1 MCRAVGGSVLAYAGG
16 SGMLAIERRNQILEK
31 LQTDKRVVVSELSQL
46 YDVSEETIRRDLE
59 KLVNDGYAIKSY
71 GGAVINENVNI
82 ELPFNVRK
90 NRNIL
95 GKQHIAELVAGL
107 IRDGESIMLDAST
120 TAVYIAKNLQEK
132 GRKNLT
138 IITNSIEIIIELF
151 DVQDWTVLSTG
162 GVSREGSF
170 ALVGPQTDK
179 MLANYHVDKAII
191 SCKGFDITAGFTD
204 SDDLHAN
211 NKRTMLKAAK
221 QKILA
226 IDSSKFDKIAF
237 TEIGTLDDITT
248 VITDEKPEDKW
259 LQVFENSGVE
269 CLYPE

>member
-1 MCRAVGGSVLAYAGG
+1 
-16 SGMLAIERRNQILEK
+16 MLAIERRNEILEK
-31 LQTDKRVVVSELSQL
+31 LQTDRRVVVSELSQL

-71 GGAVINENVNI
+71 GGAVINENINI
-82 ELPFNVRK
+82 ELPFNIRK

-95 GKQHIAELVAGL
+95 GKQHIADLVADL
-107 IRDGESIMLDAST
+107 VKDGDSLMLDAST
-120 TAVYIAKNLQEK
+120 TAVYIAKALQEK

-170 ALVGPQTDK
+170 ALVGPQTDR
-179 MLANYHVDKAII
+179 MLTCYHVDKAII
-191 SCKGFDITAGFTD
+191 SCKGIDISAGFTD

-211 NKRTMLKAAK
+211 NKRTMLAAAK
-221 QKILA
+221 EKILA
-226 IDSSKFDKIAF
+226 IDSSKFDRVAF
-237 TEIGTLDDITT
+237 TEIGTLDDLTA
-248 VITDEKPEDKW
+248 VITDEKPEEKW
-259 LQVFENSGVE
+259 LQVLKDSDVQ
-269 CLYPE
+269 CIYPG

>member
-1 MCRAVGGSVLAYAGG
+1 MSLTGG
-16 SGMLAIERRNQILEK
+16 SGMLAIERRNEILEK
-31 LQTDKRVVVSELSQL
+31 LQTDRRVVVSELSQL

-82 ELPFNVRK
+82 ELPFNIRK

-107 IRDGESIMLDAST
+107 VNDGDSIMLDAST
-120 TAVYIAKNLQEK
+120 TAVYIAKALQEK
-132 GRKNLT
+132 GKKNLT

-162 GVSREGSF
+162 GASREGSF
-170 ALVGPQTDK
+170 ALVGPQTDR
-179 MLANYHVDKAII
+179 MLGSYHVDKAII
-191 SCKGFDITAGFTD
+191 SCKGIDVTAGFTD

-221 QKILA
+221 EKILA
-226 IDSSKFDKIAF
+226 IDSSKFDRIAF
-237 TEIGTLDDITT
+237 TEIGTLDDLTT
-248 VITDEKPEDKW
+248 VITNEKPEDKW
-259 LQVFENSGVE
+259 LQVFKDSGIQ
-269 CLYPE
+269 CIYPK